1 MLNASFFLR
10 WLCLVALAVAL
21 VGCADTPAKTGT
33 RADENK
39 RNLVNL
45 KADMPTEEVTTLM
58 GPPDKIVRHRGK
70 NNERVVTYLYITQYI
85 ETYTSRGWDKN
96 NYTPLIFINDRL
108 SGWGWNELDRAAQ
121 QHEFDIKTTPFLAPS
136 P

>member
-1 MLNASFFLR
+1 MLKAPSFLR
-10 WLCLVALAVAL
+10 WFCLIVLAVAL
-21 VGCADTPAKTGT
+21 TGCANSPAKPGT
-33 RADENK
+33 RADENNK
-39 RNLVNL
+39 NVAGLRPE
-45 KADMPTEEVTTLM
+45 MTTEEVTTLM

-70 NNERVVTYLYITQYI
+70 NNEGVVTYLYITQYI

-121 QHEFDIKTTPFLAPS
+121 RHEFDIKTTPFLAPR